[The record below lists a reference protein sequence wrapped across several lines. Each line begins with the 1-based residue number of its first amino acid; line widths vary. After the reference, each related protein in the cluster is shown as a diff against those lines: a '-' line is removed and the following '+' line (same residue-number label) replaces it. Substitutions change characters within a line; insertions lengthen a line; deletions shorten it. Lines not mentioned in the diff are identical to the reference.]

1 MMQYYDPMFY
11 ICSEKMP
18 FGIRIEANLKYETDG
33 DILNQAVNTA
43 IKRYPYFAVKIEEKD
58 GDLITVPNELPIKVF
73 KGTLPYPLGSKE
85 VNGHILALSFSGK
98 TINFYITH
106 VITDGNGFTP
116 FLKTVLYIYLCRYLN
131 KELPATDIRT
141 VDKPFLPGETENP
154 YPEEKMKNAEPF
166 YTVPD
171 KEYFRITDGGHVTDD
186 VRTSYNFRAKMS
198 DVMKFSHENDASP
211 CALISSIMAKAIRAV
226 HPEETKDIVSAVS
239 FNLRPGLGNR
249 NSYRMLC
256 NAIMIRYPK
265 RLDRSP
271 VSKLCTCTRGS
282 ITLQSQAENVLYYAK
297 KQKEQLEDF
306 LKIPDMKTKKEILS
320 KTALADSVNNTF
332 SVSYV
337 GAVDYGSLQEH
348 IDSVRYFTDGSTYKT
363 LFIEISSFNQWF
375 YITLL
380 QGFSNDVY
388 YKALLNELKQN
399 GIEYAEDGSVP
410 LGTPDIEL
418 P

>member
-1 MMQYYDPMFY
+1 MMKYYDPMFY
-11 ICSEKMP
+11 ICSDKMP
-18 FGIRIEANLKYETDG
+18 FGIRIETNLKYEING
-33 DILNQAVNTA
+33 EILEYAVNRA
-43 IKRYPYFAVKIEEKD
+43 IKRYPYFSVKTEEKD
-58 GDLITVPNELPIKVF
+58 GNLITVPNNLPIKVF
-73 KGTLPYPLGSKE
+73 KGTLEFPLGSKE
-85 VNGHILALSFSGK
+85 VNGHILALSYSGN

-116 FLKTVLYIYLCRYLN
+116 FMKTVLYVYLCKYLN
-131 KELPATDIRT
+131 TELSNEGIRRP
-141 VDKPFLPGETENP
+141 DDPLLPDETGNP
-154 YPEEKMKNAEPF
+154 YPEELMEKAEPF
-166 YTVPD
+166 YNVPNKD
-171 KEYFRITDGGHVTDD
+171 FFRITDGGYVTDEI
-186 VRTSYNFRAKMS
+186 RTSYNFRAKMS

-211 CALISSIMAKAIRAV
+211 CALFSSIMAKAIRSV
-226 HPEETKDIVSAVS
+226 HPDETKDIVSAVS

-265 RLDRSP
+265 RLDNAP
-271 VSKLCTCTRGS
+271 VSKICTCTRGS
-282 ITLQSQAENVLYYAK
+282 ITLQSQAENVLYYAQK
-297 KQKEQLEDF
+297 KKEQLEEF
-306 LKIPDMKTKKEILS
+306 LKISDIKTKKEILS
-320 KTALADSVNNTF
+320 KTALKDSTDNTF

-348 IDSVRYFTDGSTYKT
+348 IESVRYFTDGSTYRT
-363 LFIEISSFNQWF
+363 LFTEISSFNEWF

-399 GIEYAEDGSVP
+399 DIEYEEDGSVP